1 MASFAMELSFAHL
14 KTGLGIA
21 GAAAARLLK
30 NRTGCFVVAA
40 LLFCLAATGV
50 PGQMAG
56 TKLWD
61 YTAAGRLNAS
71 PALAADGTIY
81 AGSGN
86 TLQAVNPDGTAKW
99 HFIAGGPIFSSP
111 AVGLDGTIYFGCFD
125 NKLYA
130 LKPTGALKW
139 AYTTG
144 GRIYSSPAV
153 DGTNAIYVGSDDF
166 NLYAI
171 SMTGTQKWAFAT
183 SGVIR
188 SSPVI
193 AANGSIIFGSWDRSV
208 YSLNVDGNQNWKFT
222 TGHYVYSSAAIAP
235 DGTIYIGS
243 VDNRLYALNPDGV
256 KKWDFETDSHIYSS
270 PAIGADGTI
279 YVGSW
284 DNRLYAITPKGAQK
298 WSLVTGNLVQSS
310 PAVAADGTI
319 YCGSD
324 ENKLYAV
331 GPDGDK
337 KWAYA
342 TASLVRSSPVI
353 GSDGTIYVGS
363 EDSKLYAFKG
373 GSGPAASSWP
383 MFRGDA
389 RHRGKVQLL
398 ITHEPENQV
407 VVVGHA
413 ASFSA
418 AASGAGPLH
427 YQWRLNGT
435 NLANAGL
442 TNLTLTNVASQHAGE
457 YTLVVSNGVET
468 VTSAPANLT
477 VIVPPEIVQ
486 APEAQ
491 TAVSGAA
498 VTFRISAN
506 SLGPLTYRWL
516 FNGTNL
522 PGALSPNFMVP
533 AALDNSAGDYSVVV
547 ANAAG
552 SITSAVARLIVV
564 LPPQITKQ
572 PEAFVGA
579 VGANASFSVMAT
591 SSVAVTYQWRFN
603 GTNLAGATATNLVV
617 NNIQPSNAG
626 NYSVV
631 VANQAGSVASA
642 PASLTVDLPPYVT
655 AQPRSQ
661 SGIVGGRVT
670 FNVAAQSAGP
680 LYYQWLRS
688 GTNLP
693 GANAAELVCTNV
705 TRDMAGSYA
714 VIVRNVAGAITS
726 APVTLTVL
734 SPPMIAN
741 APLTQTGAI
750 GGNITLRV
758 SANGTPPLRYFWFFK
773 GKPLPGETNTVL
785 EIPRLT
791 SESAGAYTAVVT
803 NTAGSVTSQVATLSL
818 PANPS
823 IWERIKGWF

>member
-1 MASFAMELSFAHL
+1 MELCYAFL
-14 KTGLGIA
+14 KTALGIA
-21 GAAAARLLK
+21 RRTPGSLLK
-30 NRTGCFVVAA
+30 TRQGYCVVAA
-40 LLFCLAATGV
+40 LVFCMTAVGV
-50 PGQMAG
+50 LGQMAG

-61 YTAAGRLNAS
+61 YTGTGRLNAS

-81 AGSGN
+81 VGSGN
-86 TLQAVNPDGTAKW
+86 TLLAVNPDGTAKW
-99 HFIAGGPIFSSP
+99 NFNAGGQVFSSP

-130 LKPTGALKW
+130 LKPTGTLKW

-153 DGTNAIYVGSDDF
+153 DGTRAIYVGSDDF

-171 SMTGTQKWAFAT
+171 SLTGTQKWAFAT

-193 AANGSIIFGSWDRSV
+193 AADGSILFGSWDRNV
-208 YSLNVDGNQNWKFT
+208 YSLNGDGNENWKFA

-256 KKWDFETDSHIYSS
+256 KKWEYETDSHVYSS

-284 DNRLYAITPKGAQK
+284 DNRLYAITPKGELK
-298 WSLVTGNLVQSS
+298 WSLVTGTLVQSS
-310 PAVAADGTI
+310 PAGAADGTI

-331 GPDGDK
+331 GSDGVK

-342 TASLVRSSPVI
+342 TASLVRSSPLI
-353 GSDGTIYVGS
+353 APDGTIYVGS

-383 MFRGDA
+383 MFRGDV
-389 RHRGKVQLL
+389 RHRGKVLLL
-398 ITHEPENQV
+398 ITHQPENQV
-407 VVVGHA
+407 VVVGHT

-418 AASGAGPLH
+418 DASGAGPLH
-427 YQWRLNGT
+427 YQWQLNGT
-435 NLANAGL
+435 NVPNAGS
-442 TNLTLTNVASQHAGE
+442 TNLTLTNVASQHSGE

-477 VIVPPEIVQ
+477 VIVPPQITQ
-486 APEAQ
+486 QPEAQ

-498 VTFRISAN
+498 VTFRVSAN
-506 SLGPLTYRWL
+506 SLGPVTYRWL

-522 PGALSPNFMVP
+522 AGALAANLLVP
-533 AALDNSAGDYSVVV
+533 AAVDGSAGDYSVVV

-564 LPPQITKQ
+564 LPPQITQQ
-572 PEAFVGA
+572 PAASIAA
-579 VGANASFSVMAT
+579 VGANASFSVTAT
-591 SSVAVTYQWRFN
+591 SSVPMTYQWRFN
-603 GTNLAGATATNLVV
+603 GTNLPGATATNLVI
-617 NNIQPSNAG
+617 NNIQPPNAG
-626 NYSVV
+626 NYSVL
-631 VANQAGSVASA
+631 VANQAGTVPSAVAT
-642 PASLTVDLPPYVT
+642 LTVDLPPYVT
-655 AQPRSQ
+655 TQPRNQ
-661 SGIVGGRVT
+661 TGIARGRVA

-680 LYYQWLRS
+680 LSYQWLRS

-693 GANAAELVCTNV
+693 GANGAELVRTNV
-705 TRDMAGSYA
+705 TREMSGTYA

-734 SPPMIAN
+734 SPPMIIQP
-741 APLTQTGAI
+741 PLTQTGAI
-750 GGNITLRV
+750 GGKIALNV

-773 GKPLPGETNTVL
+773 GTSLTDETNAAL
-785 EIPRLT
+785 EISRLT
-791 SESAGAYTAVVT
+791 AEKAGAYTAVVT
-803 NTAGSVTSQVATLSL
+803 NSAGSITSSPAIVSL
-818 PANPS
+818 PVNPS
-823 IWERIKGWF
+823 ILERIKGWF